1 MQNNSNNTNDFQQY
15 VRGEQ
20 AKDPTVQIVRKE
32 DLQPVNDIKCKH
44 TSLRLD
50 ESVTD
55 FDCMTCNNP
64 DCGKSWLFPL
74 GTWRNKLKKGEN
86 DGR

>member
-1 MQNNSNNTNDFQQY
+1 MQNNSTDSANFQQY
-15 VRGEQ
+15 VRNEQ
-20 AKDPTVQIVRKE
+20 SKDPTVQIVRKE
-32 DLQPVNDIKCKH
+32 DLQPVNDTKCKH
-44 TSLRLD
+44 ESLRLD

-74 GTWRNKLKKGEN
+74 GTWRNKLNKGEK
-86 DGR
+86 DG

>member
-1 MQNNSNNTNDFQQY
+1 MQNNSNSTNDFRQY
-15 VRGEQ
+15 VRSEQ
-20 AKDPTVQIVRKE
+20 AKDPSVQIVRKE
-32 DLQPVNDIKCKH
+32 DLQPVNDMKCKH
-44 TSLRLD
+44 ESLHLD

-55 FDCMTCNNP
+55 FDCMNCNNP

-74 GTWRNKLKKGEN
+74 GTWRNKLNKGGN

>member
-1 MQNNSNNTNDFQQY
+1 MQNNSNSMNDFRQY
-15 VRGEQ
+15 VRSEQ
-20 AKDPTVQIVRKE
+20 AKDPSVQIVRKE
-32 DLQPVNDIKCKH
+32 DLQPVNDMKCKH
-44 TSLRLD
+44 ESLHLD

-74 GTWRNKLKKGEN
+74 GTWRNKLNKGGN